1 MVLWHLGQEW
11 VKPSWHGGQ
20 RSYYYSEMVMGCRA
34 TSVPLLKLNPACPNF
49 LVVRFSD
56 SCAVNRMQ
64 DLASCGFLQVSPGGG
79 AGVQF
84 GGDSLGHK
92 GMPG

>member
-1 MVLWHLGQEW
+1 MHE
-11 VKPSWHGGQ
+11 S
-20 RSYYYSEMVMGCRA
+20 
-34 TSVPLLKLNPACPNF
+34 TNF
-49 LVVRFSD
+49 LLVRFSD
-56 SCAVNRMQ
+56 FCAVNRME

-84 GGDSLGHK
+84 GGNSLGHK